1 MKILEKSLE
10 TECSDGKQVP
20 WTECTRKDLAK
31 DSELKSRGI
40 ADSK

>member
-10 TECSDGKQVP
+10 TECGDGKQVP
-20 WTECTRKDLAK
+20 GTECTNKDLAK
-31 DSELKSRGI
+31 DSELKSPWM